1 MPTGDLHCTLP
12 IFLSLFLSL
21 SLSPP
26 PPIFTPSHLL
36 IFFKGSISGAI
47 TSGIKGPVQDALKG
61 LINTNAN
68 KALSSFSLLVGIPFP
83 APYDISEV
91 RVEEMREI
99 GGMGAEVQRV

>member
-1 MPTGDLHCTLP
+1 
-12 IFLSLFLSL
+12 
-21 SLSPP
+21 
-26 PPIFTPSHLL
+26 
-36 IFFKGSISGAI
+36 
-47 TSGIKGPVQDALKG
+47 VQDALKG